1 MFVPGTSQAVFAAL
15 SSLLLLAGEGNAL
28 ENGLA
33 RTPPMGWNSWNA
45 VRCAV
50 NETIVKAAA
59 DNLVSSGLAA
69 AGYQYIVLDDCW
81 QQSTR
86 ALDGS
91 LRAHPTKF
99 PSGIKALATY
109 VRSKGLKF
117 GLYGSPGTRTCAM
130 IYDGYPGIGLGS
142 KGHEQQD
149 ANTWASWGVEYLKYD
164 WCLADQDGLSQQPAF
179 TKMRDAIAATGKKI
193 TYSISEYGYT
203 KPWTWGAPI
212 ANLWRT
218 TGDIG
223 PTWGSVANI
232 IESQAALAGTSA
244 PGAWNDPDMLQIGNG
259 AFTPAE
265 TRSHVAM
272 WAMLAAPLMVGTL
285 VDRLPQSTLD
295 VLRNPRLIAID
306 QDALGKQAAR
316 VQQTATTNGVDLWV
330 RELSGGRQAI
340 AILNASGATQS
351 VTLNLGA
358 DCGLTDV
365 WTGNNVTHDASG
377 YTIKVASHDTAVF
390 TRTSTNQVSIASSVV
405 A

>member
-1 MFVPGTSQAVFAAL
+1 MFLVPGTSAITVLA
-15 SSLLLLAGEGNAL
+15 SLLLASTGTDAL
-28 ENGLA
+28 DNGLA

-50 NETIVKAAA
+50 NETIVRSAA
-59 DNLVSSGLAA
+59 DALVDSGLAA

-81 QQSTR
+81 QDYKR
-86 ALDGS
+86 GADGA

-99 PSGIKALATY
+99 PSGIAALASY

-130 IYDGYPGIGLGS
+130 IYDKYPGTGLGS

-149 ANTWASWGVEYLKYD
+149 ADTWAAWGVQYLKYD
-164 WCLADQDGLSQQPAF
+164 WCLADKDGLVHQPTF
-179 TKMRDAIAATGKKI
+179 ERMRDALAATGKGREI
-193 TYSISEYGYT
+193 TYSISEYGHT
-203 KPWTWGAPI
+203 KPWTWAAPV

-218 TGDIG
+218 TADIQ
-223 PTWGSVANI
+223 PRWDSVARI

-259 AFTPAE
+259 KFTPEE

-285 VDRLPQSTLD
+285 VDKLPQQTLD
-295 VLRNPRLIAID
+295 VLANPRLVAID
-306 QDALGKQAAR
+306 QDSLGKQAAR
-316 VQQTATTNGVDLWV
+316 IQQTAGVDLWT

-340 AILNASGATQS
+340 AVFNTGNSTQS
-351 VTLNLGA
+351 VTLSLGQDA
-358 DCGLTDV
+358 ALTDV
-365 WTGNNVTHDASG
+365 WSGNAVAHGTAKVTAQV
-377 YTIKVASHDTAVF
+377 KAHDTAVF
-390 TRTSTNQVSIASSVV
+390 TRRSVGDVSITV